1 METKW
6 ESLISPGGKREER
19 DRLHW
24 RFDAG
29 SAAPTERVFWLVD
42 AAFQMVLSSGI
53 HGAGL
58 GKVLG
63 VC

>member
-1 METKW
+1 METEW
-6 ESLISPGGKREER
+6 EGLISPGGREKEKGL
-19 DRLHW
+19 LHW